1 VDEKPKRTQ
10 SHEEL
15 LMYAVR
21 GCVFVVLR
29 SFLTPIVGG
38 ATNRSVASELKA
50 NKKKKEKK
58 VKKELQRVSI
68 LSRKGQSF
76 KFRSMTS
83 KSSTVGSI
91 EKEIEKEKEKERKEA
106 LKKSSDSDKLAAS

>member
-1 VDEKPKRTQ
+1 MWV
-10 SHEEL
+10 
-15 LMYAVR
+15 
-21 GCVFVVLR
+21 
-29 SFLTPIVGG
+29 
-38 ATNRSVASELKA
+38 TNRSVASELKA

-76 KFRSMTS
+76 KFRSMTN

-106 LKKSSDSDKLAAS
+106 LKKSSDSDKPTAS